1 MKSAKNK
8 RKGVEMKRR
17 NVWKKWT
24 ASVMALAMTA
34 SLGACVAESASNPPS
49 EPTPEAEETLKGCAY
64 LAIDINPSLEIVV
77 EDGEVT
83 DIYAVNDDASVLL
96 SGEDFIGLTT
106 EDAVKEIV
114 ELAEEMGYLNTDN
127 TVVKL
132 TVASDDEEYAEEV
145 ETDATEGAESGSEIA
160 DVNNEPRS
168 ADDRTCKKLKEK
180 DPERYKGLTPAKV
193 RLIEAIMRYD
203 ESITFEVAVEMEFSE
218 LMATLRQYVE
228 EYGALDGEQL
238 KQEYHER
245 KQALKEEK
253 EREIAALYGEEYL
266 AKWERVQALKKAVL
280 DLERSVEQSGISS
293 AHAEAIQQLL
303 SLTDLTEISEDE
315 QITVEE
321 IDEYL
326 DKRFLPLQKKFGELK
341 DVLAQVKNSLQT
353 ILENYDKDAYAL
365 TADDLAALAEVWG
378 EEVQATTLADLKA
391 FVKAQIDA
399 LEEIKEE
406 LQETLTQEQLEEIE
420 QTLET
425 VKEVKDQVR
434 KNMEEMIEHK
444 KNEFSEE
451 KQEKAGKRG
460 GERK

>member
-1 MKSAKNK
+1 
-8 RKGVEMKRR
+8 
-17 NVWKKWT
+17 
-24 ASVMALAMTA
+24 MALAMTA
-34 SLGACVAESASNPPS
+34 SLGACVAESASNPS

-83 DIYAVNDDASVLL
+83 EIYAVNDDASVLL

-106 EDAVKEIV
+106 ENAVKEIV

-127 TVVKL
+127 SVVKL
-132 TVASDDEEYAEEV
+132 TVAADDEEYAEEV
-145 ETDATEGAESGSEIA
+145 ETDATEGAESGSQLAE
-160 DVNNEPRS
+160 VNSEPRS
-168 ADDRTCKKLKEK
+168 ADDRTCKRLKEK

-218 LMATLRQYVE
+218 LMTLLRQYVE

-238 KQEYHER
+238 KQEYHDR

-280 DLERSVEQSGISS
+280 DLERSVEQTALSS
-293 AHAEAIQQLL
+293 AHVEALKQIL
-303 SLTDLTEISEDE
+303 SLTDLTEISQDE

-326 DKRFLPLQKKFGELK
+326 DKRFLPLQEKVGALK
-341 DVLAQVKNSLQT
+341 DVLEQIKENIQT
-353 ILENYDKDAYAL
+353 ILNSYDKDAYAL
-365 TADDLAALAEVWG
+365 TADDLATLAEAWG
-378 EEVQATTLADLKA
+378 EAIEATTLADLKA

-399 LEEIKEE
+399 LEEEKAE
-406 LQETLTQEQLEEIE
+406 LQETLTTEQLQAIE
-420 QTLET
+420 QTLEA
-425 VKEVKDQVR
+425 VREVKAQVR
-434 KNMEEMIEHK
+434 ENMKERIEHE
-444 KNEFSEE
+444 KNEFSKE
-451 KQEKAGKRG
+451 KQEKAEKRG
-460 GERK
+460 GEHK